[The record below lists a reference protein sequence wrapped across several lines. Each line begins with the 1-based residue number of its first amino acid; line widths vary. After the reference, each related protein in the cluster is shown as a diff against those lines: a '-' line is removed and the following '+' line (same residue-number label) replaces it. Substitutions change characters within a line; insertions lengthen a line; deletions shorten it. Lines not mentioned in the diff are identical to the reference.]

1 MELSVALFPTMVV
14 EISDMDDRGELVT
27 GVCPEVLAVEGMAFS
42 VLDTVTEGGIVVELA
57 GRCPVDGSMA
67 AAVLENITVS
77 KEEGVSDGGV
87 PASSVVTR
95 LGDSVDPGDDST
107 VVSSTASLVDVSAAT
122 ADVDGAASVDVSRV
136 VPKEFLTCSKAVGWK
151 ATLEVSEEALV
162 EDGFRVDA
170 TSDGGEDEDDD
181 GSVEVTGLVGCVL
194 LGVLVSSLEGESEV
208 SFAAVGSEEEGCFG
222 DCVLEMVVSFPD
234 VSEPVGEGVALVAR
248 SWVAGEVT
256 SIGTSL
262 ETVASDAAGVSAVEA
277 AGSFGDE
284 AVVSSVVDVI
294 VSLVDEAGS
303 FVAKDPLVDGP
314 AELSVVETKSV
325 LELKDSVDG
334 ENFSVVDVAGSRVVG
349 TSDPSGEEVT
359 VTGEVRG
366 SWVVELVTVGLKI
379 SSVVET
385 TGVPVVVGSL
395 CPPAVEGC
403 SGITPP
409 SVVEDTGSLSVEA
422 IDISVLVTVCSGVVE
437 SIPLVLS
444 AVELIAVSVAALA
457 GS

>member
-1 MELSVALFPTMVV
+1 M
-14 EISDMDDRGELVT
+14 
-27 GVCPEVLAVEGMAFS
+27 
-42 VLDTVTEGGIVVELA
+42 
-57 GRCPVDGSMA
+57 
-67 AAVLENITVS
+67 
-77 KEEGVSDGGV
+77 
-87 PASSVVTR
+87 
-95 LGDSVDPGDDST
+95 
-107 VVSSTASLVDVSAAT
+107 
-122 ADVDGAASVDVSRV
+122 
-136 VPKEFLTCSKAVGWK
+136 
-151 ATLEVSEEALV
+151 

-262 ETVASDAAGVSAVEA
+262 ETVVSDAAGVSAVEA
-277 AGSFGDE
+277 TGSFGDE

-325 LELKDSVDG
+325 LESKDSVDG
-334 ENFSVVDVAGSRVVG
+334 EKTDFSVVDVAGSRVVG

-359 VTGEVRG
+359 VTDEVRG

-379 SSVVET
+379 SSVVEA
-385 TGVPVVVGSL
+385 TGVPVVVGPL
-395 CPPAVEGC
+395 CPPAVEGF

-409 SVVEDTGSLSVEA
+409 SVVGDTGSLSVEA
-422 IDISVLVTVCSGVVE
+422 IDFSVLVTVCSGVVE